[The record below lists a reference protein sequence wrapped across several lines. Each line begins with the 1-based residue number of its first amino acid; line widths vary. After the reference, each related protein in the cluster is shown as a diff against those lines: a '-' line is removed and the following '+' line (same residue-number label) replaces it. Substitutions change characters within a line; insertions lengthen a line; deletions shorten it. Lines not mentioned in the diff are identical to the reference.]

1 MESENLTEESR
12 KETQEY
18 IYHIGERVHKLQ
30 ILAQRCYD
38 AVREFNEEIE
48 DFSEEYPDLIA
59 IDKTLRLIVS
69 FADPSDPD
77 VKNPPHIL

>member
-1 MESENLTEESR
+1 MENDLAEESR

-18 IYHIGERVHKLQ
+18 IHNIGERVHKLQ
-30 ILAQRCYD
+30 ILAQKCYD
-38 AVREFNEEIE
+38 AVREFNEEME
-48 DFSEEYPDLIA
+48 DFLEEYPDLIIVA
-59 IDKTLRLIVS
+59 HSLRLRVA

>member
-1 MESENLTEESR
+1 MENDLAEESR

-38 AVREFNEEIE
+38 AVREFNEEME
-48 DFSEEYPDLIA
+48 DFSKEQPDLIA
-59 IDKTLRLIVS
+59 INRDLRLIVS
-69 FADPSDPD
+69 FADSSEPD